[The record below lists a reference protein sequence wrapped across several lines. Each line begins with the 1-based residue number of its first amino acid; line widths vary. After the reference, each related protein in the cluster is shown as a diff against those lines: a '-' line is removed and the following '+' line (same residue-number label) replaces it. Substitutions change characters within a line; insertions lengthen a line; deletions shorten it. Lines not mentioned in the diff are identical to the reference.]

1 MKRLFLIGVSFLIV
15 FANADAQEISTKAP
29 TMNPKMKF
37 AESEFVFPKGIVGKP
52 VTHEFFF
59 INKGTEPLKI
69 ESATASCGCTS
80 PTVSYTHLT
89 LPPRDL
95 G

>member
-52 VTHEFFF
+52 VTHEFF
-59 INKGTEPLKI
+59 L
-69 ESATASCGCTS
+69 
-80 PTVSYTHLT
+80 
-89 LPPRDL
+89 
-95 G
+95 